1 MSSPPAPIAA
11 PPDPLV
17 EAIPAALIGVRRD
30 GTLAVWN
37 RAAERAFRLPA
48 AAALGRRLNEL
59 PVRWGD
65 DRLDRRVSDADAR
78 PGAIEDLGYELQ
90 DGTRG
95 VLRILVSPVV
105 GAEGTTSLSLFLAED
120 RTERRALEAQLTQAQ
135 KLESIGQLAAG
146 VAHEINTPIQ
156 YIGDN
161 THFLKE
167 AFDSVLQAAA
177 CFDELI
183 ALAKRA
189 DPKAAAV
196 LEARVG
202 DCGLDFL
209 KDQVPE
215 ALDHTLQGVKHV
227 AGIVRAMKEFSHP
240 GADEKSPFDLNRA
253 VETTVT
259 VARNEWKYVAD
270 LTTDLDPDLPQ
281 VFGYPGDI
289 NQALLNLIVNASHA
303 IQAAGKGETAK
314 GTIAITTRVA
324 GPCVEVSVRDDGC
337 GIPPAVRHRIFDPFF
352 TTKPIGKGT
361 GQGLAIAH
369 AAIVNRHGGTIRVD
383 SEVGRGTTFTLALPR
398 DAGPVEGPE

>member
-1 MSSPPAPIAA
+1 MLSPLAPTDT

-48 AAALGRRLNEL
+48 TETIGRRLSDL

-65 DRLDRRVSDADAR
+65 DRLDRRVAEADHR
-78 PGAIEDLGYELQ
+78 PGAIEDLGYELP

-95 VLRILVSPVV
+95 VLRVLVNPVA
-105 GAEGTTSLSLFLAED
+105 GAEGKPALSLFLAED

-177 CFDELI
+177 CIDELI
-183 ALAKRA
+183 ALARRA
-189 DPKAAAV
+189 DPTAAAA
-196 LEARVG
+196 LETRVA

-209 KDQVPE
+209 RDQVPE

-240 GADEKSPFDLNRA
+240 GSDEKTPFELNRA

-259 VARNEWKYVAD
+259 VTRNEWKYVAHLD
-270 LTTDLDPDLPQ
+270 TALDPDLPK
-281 VFGYPGDI
+281 VLGFPGDI

-303 IQAAGKGETAK
+303 IQAAGKGESAK
-314 GTIAITTRVA
+314 GNITITTRVA
-324 GPCVEVSVRDDGC
+324 GEFVEVAVRDDGC

-361 GQGLAIAH
+361 GQGLAIVH
-369 AAIVNRHGGTIRVD
+369 AAIVKRHGGTVRVD
-383 SEVGRGTTFTLALPR
+383 SEVGKGTTFTLALPR
-398 DAGPVEGPE
+398 TPAAPEGVP